1 MAEVGRHLVPTQA
14 AREGRPGARAITRVL
29 FTETSFGRLW
39 YAGAIAST
47 MRWLESLAVGVFV
60 FDLTDSAIMVA
71 VFLFLRW
78 APLVMFGAW
87 IGVIADQVSRKGILL
102 GGLIAMS
109 VVSALLGLLAVT
121 GTVALWHIGLA
132 AFLSGTF
139 TSTDYSTRRT
149 MIGEA
154 AGTERVGVAMAFD
167 TGTNNGTRM
176 LGPAL
181 GGFLLE
187 FMGLHG
193 AYFLGAILY
202 ATAAFVVWRMVYVQD
217 KPSGP
222 APKVLTNLIEGLR
235 YARSEP
241 IVVGVLSI
249 TIIVN
254 AFGFPFASILPV
266 IGRDTLGLSAFPVG
280 VLASSE
286 GLGAL
291 LGAVFVGMTVR
302 PSRYGRFFVCGSF
315 MFLSGIILFALSPL
329 FETSL
334 VVLLLAGLG
343 ISGFSSMQSTI
354 LLSVAPP
361 EIRGRVMGLLA
372 VSVGTMPIGIL
383 YAGFLA
389 DWLGA
394 PIGLALVAGQGLI
407 LWLLAALYWR
417 RNVKP
422 LTS

>member
-1 MAEVGRHLVPTQA
+1 MALSSRPSAGSVT
-14 AREGRPGARAITRVL
+14 REL
-29 FTETSFGRLW
+29 FRETSFGRLW
-39 YAGAIAST
+39 YAGAVAST

-60 FDLTDSAIMVA
+60 FDLTDSPIMVA

-78 APLVMFGAW
+78 APLVLFGAW
-87 IGVIADQVSRKGILL
+87 VGVIADRVSRKGILL

-109 VVSALLGLLAVT
+109 VLSAILGVLTLT
-121 GTVALWHIGLA
+121 GSVALWHIGLA
-132 AFLSGTF
+132 AFISGMF
-139 TSTDYSTRRT
+139 TSTDYSTRRA

-154 AGTERVGVAMAFD
+154 AGMSRVGVAMAFD

-176 LGPAL
+176 LGPAM

-193 AYFLGAILY
+193 AYLVGMVLY
-202 ATAAFVVWRMVYVQD
+202 MTAAVAVWRMEYYQER
-217 KPSGP
+217 PAGA
-222 APKVLTNLIEGLR
+222 APKVLTNLIEGFR
-235 YARSEP
+235 YARSQP
-241 IVVGVLSI
+241 IVVGVLAI

-266 IGRDTLGLSAFPVG
+266 IGRDTLGLTAFPVG
-280 VLASSE
+280 VLASCE

-302 PSRYGRFFVCGSF
+302 PDRYGKFFICGSF
-315 MFLSGIILFALSPL
+315 FFLLGVFLFALSP
-329 FETSL
+329 FYETSL
-334 VVLLLAGLG
+334 AVLFIAGLG
-343 ISGFSSMQSTI
+343 IAGFSSMQSTI

-361 EIRGRVMGLLA
+361 EVKGRVMGLLA

-394 PIGLALVAGQGLI
+394 PIGLALVAGQGLF

-422 LTS
+422 LPA

>member
-1 MAEVGRHLVPTQA
+1 MAE
-14 AREGRPGARAITRVL
+14 RPSEDRDIGARATTRAL
-29 FTETSFGRLW
+29 FRETTFGRLW
-39 YAGAIAST
+39 YAGAVTST

-71 VFLFLRW
+71 IFLFLRW
-78 APLVMFGAW
+78 APLVLFGAW
-87 IGVIADQVSRKGILL
+87 VGVIADRIDRRVILL
-102 GGLIAMS
+102 GGLITMS
-109 VVSALLGLLAVT
+109 GVSLLLGILAAIDAI
-121 GTVALWHIGLA
+121 ALWHIGIA
-132 AFLSGTF
+132 AFLSGIF
-139 TSTDYSTRRT
+139 TSTDYSTRRA

-154 AGTERVGVAMAFD
+154 AGMRRVGVAMAFD

-193 AYFLGAILY
+193 AYLLGALLY
-202 ATAAFVVWRMVYVQD
+202 ASAVFVICKMTYEQE

-222 APKVLTNLIEGLR
+222 APKVLSNLIEGLR

-241 IVVGVLSI
+241 MVVGVLSI
-249 TIIVN
+249 TVIVN

-266 IGRDTLGLSAFPVG
+266 IGRDTLGLTAFPVG

-291 LGAVFVGMTVR
+291 LGAVAVGITVR
-302 PSRYGRFFVCGSF
+302 PSRYGKFFVCGSF
-315 MFLSGIILFALSPL
+315 MFLAGVLLFALSPI
-329 FETSL
+329 FEASL
-334 VVLLLAGLG
+334 LVLLFAGLG

-394 PIGLALVAGQGLI
+394 PLGLAIVAGQGLF
-407 LWLLAALYWR
+407 LWLVAAVYWQ

-422 LTS
+422 LPS

>member
-1 MAEVGRHLVPTQA
+1 MNSAENEPQSGAGAV
-14 AREGRPGARAITRVL
+14 ARAL
-29 FTETSFGRLW
+29 FHETSFGRLW
-39 YAGAIAST
+39 YAGAVTST

-60 FDLTDSAIMVA
+60 FDLTNSPIMVA

-78 APLVMFGAW
+78 APLVLFGAW
-87 IGVIADQVSRKGILL
+87 IGVIADRVSRKGILL
-102 GGLIAMS
+102 GGLVAMCF
-109 VVSALLGLLAVT
+109 VSGLLAVLMMT
-121 GTVALWHIGLA
+121 DSVALWHIGLA

-139 TSTDYSTRRT
+139 TSTDYSTRRA

-154 AGTERVGVAMAFD
+154 SGMERVGVAMAFD

-187 FMGLHG
+187 FIGLHG
-193 AYFLGAILY
+193 AYLLGMALY
-202 ATAAFVVWRMVYVQD
+202 ASAAIAVWRMAYAQER
-217 KPSGP
+217 PAGP
-222 APKVLTNLIEGLR
+222 APKVLANMVEGFR

-241 IVVGVLSI
+241 MVVGVLSI
-249 TIIVN
+249 TVIVN

-280 VLASSE
+280 ILASSE

-291 LGAVFVGMTVR
+291 LGAVFVGLTVLR
-302 PSRYGRFFVCGSF
+302 SRYGKFFVGGSF
-315 MFLSGIILFALSPL
+315 VFLGGVFLFALSPY
-329 FETSL
+329 FESSL
-334 VVLLLAGLG
+334 LVLLLAGLG
-343 ISGFSSMQSTI
+343 IAGFSSMQSTI

-394 PIGLALVAGQGLI
+394 PAGLALVAGQGLF

-417 RNVKP
+417 RHVKP
-422 LTS
+422 LA